1 MPLSEELKARI
12 TAEFPKY
19 PEKRAVL
26 LTALHFVQAECNGWI
41 PPETIPEVAA
51 LLEILPIEVE
61 EVISFYPM
69 YHADPVGRW
78 HLQVCT
84 NLSCCMIGARGLVRS
99 LEQLLDIAAGDIT
112 DDGLFSIGESECLG
126 SCGTAPVFQVNNEAY
141 IENVKSGDLPS
152 LIERLRQR
160 SAPAAPG
167 QVAAAKATAAQSAV
181 AETSAPP
188 EKEDSR

>member
-26 LTALHFVQAECNGWI
+26 LTALHFVQAECHGWI
-41 PPETIPEVAA
+41 PPDVVPEIAA
-51 LLEILPIEVE
+51 LLDILPIEVE

-84 NLSCCMIGARGLVRS
+84 NLPCCMGGARGLVRS
-99 LEQLLDIAAGDIT
+99 LEELLDIAVGEIT
-112 DDGLFSIGESECLG
+112 EDGLFSIGESECLG
-126 SCGTAPVFQVNNEAY
+126 SCGTAPVIQVNNEPY
-141 IENVKSGDLPS
+141 VEGVKTTDLAG

-160 SAPAAPG
+160 GAPATAAPAAPA
-167 QVAAAKATAAQSAV
+167 VPASAKAGGQ
-181 AETSAPP
+181 
-188 EKEDSR
+188 